1 MYRLNPVRIRQ
12 GVIWARLPSFGCP
25 RWMEAL
31 VERGEEKGEE
41 EEERRV
47 CVSECVLYKPEP
59 CGVFPHLKEPDCL
72 CYHNPFSLSPSLQTH
87 THTHTYIH
95 THTRMTAVFG

>member
-31 VERGEEKGEE
+31 VERGEEK
-41 EEERRV
+41 EEERSGGVCANECV
-47 CVSECVLYKPEP
+47 CVCV
-59 CGVFPHLKEPDCL
+59 CCTSLKRGGKG
-72 CYHNPFSLSPSLQTH
+72 QK
-87 THTHTYIH
+87 
-95 THTRMTAVFG
+95 V